1 MRLAEQCWNIKDK
14 LDARD
19 AGFDCLCFPCNDV
32 RMAERNMQIVRFM
45 GITPSVAYCDVCR
58 LTFRTRQE
66 FISDPDKAKE
76 QLLADFAKHECKPE
90 PDIVNSTL
98 AQIK

>member
-1 MRLAEQCWNIKDK
+1 M
-14 LDARD
+14 
-19 AGFDCLCFPCNDV
+19 AGASSRQNPYLTASGAPAMMFA
-32 RMAERNMQIVRFM
+32 MADRNMQIVRFM
-45 GITPSVAYCDVCR
+45 GTTPSVAYCDVCR

-90 PDIVNSTL
+90 TGLVNSTL

>member
-1 MRLAEQCWNIKDK
+1 MMFA
-14 LDARD
+14 
-19 AGFDCLCFPCNDV
+19 
-32 RMAERNMQIVRFM
+32 MADRNMQIVRFM
-45 GITPSVAYCDVCR
+45 GTTPSVAYCDVCR

-90 PDIVNSTL
+90 TGLVNSTL

>member
-1 MRLAEQCWNIKDK
+1 LAGASSRQNPYLTACG
-14 LDARD
+14 AP
-19 AGFDCLCFPCNDV
+19 AMMFA
-32 RMAERNMQIVRFM
+32 MADRNMQIVRFM
-45 GITPSVAYCDVCR
+45 GTTPSVAYCDICR

-90 PDIVNSTL
+90 TGLVNSTL

>member
-1 MRLAEQCWNIKDK
+1 LAGASSRQNPYLTACG
-14 LDARD
+14 AP
-19 AGFDCLCFPCNDV
+19 AMMFA
-32 RMAERNMQIVRFM
+32 MADRNMQIVRFM
-45 GITPSVAYCDVCR
+45 GTTPSVAYCDVCR

-90 PDIVNSTL
+90 TGLVNSTL

>member
-1 MRLAEQCWNIKDK
+1 
-14 LDARD
+14 
-19 AGFDCLCFPCNDV
+19 
-32 RMAERNMQIVRFM
+32 MAERNMQIVRFM
-45 GITPSVAYCDVCR
+45 GTTPSVAYCDVCR

-66 FISDPDKAKE
+66 FIADPDKAKA

-90 PDIVNSTL
+90 SDMVNNTL

>member
-1 MRLAEQCWNIKDK
+1 M
-14 LDARD
+14 LDEAP
-19 AGFDCLCFPCNDV
+19 ASSSISLQSNSMQVDCTLFPCNDV
-32 RMAERNMQIVRFM
+32 GMAERNMQIVRFM
-45 GITPSVAYCDVCR
+45 GTTPSVAYCDVCR

-76 QLLADFAKHECKPE
+76 QLLADFARHECKPE

>member
-1 MRLAEQCWNIKDK
+1 MK
-14 LDARD
+14 LLLPLQFHCNRIPCKLTA
-19 AGFDCLCFPCNDV
+19 LCSPAMMCG
-32 RMAERNMQIVRFM
+32 MAERNMQIVRFM
-45 GITPSVAYCDVCR
+45 GTTPSVAYCDVCR

-76 QLLADFAKHECKPE
+76 QLLADFARHECKPE